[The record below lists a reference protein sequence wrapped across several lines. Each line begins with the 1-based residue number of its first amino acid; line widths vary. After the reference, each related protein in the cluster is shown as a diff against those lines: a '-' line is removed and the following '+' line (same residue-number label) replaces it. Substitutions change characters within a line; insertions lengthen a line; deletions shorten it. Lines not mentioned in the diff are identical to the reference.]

1 MALLELSIR
10 NFILVKSVH
19 LQFDKSLNIITGE
32 TGAGKSLLVGAIN
45 LLIGYKVDWE
55 LVSGENKAEIIGIFE
70 STPQA
75 SAVLED
81 AGIEADDEIII
92 RRTLDPSK
100 RKSRAFVN
108 SVPVTQQFLR
118 SLAGYL
124 IDIHGQHEHQSLF
137 NTINHLLYLDNFAHI
152 NELKE
157 EFQEKFR
164 ELLDIQRQLRSE
176 QEEVE
181 NIEKV
186 REFLEFQLKE
196 IEELSPEIGEDEKLQ
211 EQIKVLSNL
220 ETLRSGILESLNLLY
235 DEDESIY
242 SKLVRVRNALGELIR
257 IDDRLREDSEL
268 VDDLI
273 IKIEEL
279 WRNLL
284 DYSKNLDSDPG
295 ELDRLMERLSK
306 INRLKEK
313 YKMDIKGLLEL
324 AEETRSKLSK
334 LEVRDELLEKLWSRV
349 KEKEREVEQLAEK
362 LSQMRTSAAREF
374 EKLVMDQLQDLGMGG
389 ARFIVHF
396 EDKEL
401 DSTGKD
407 YVEFL
412 ISTNPGEEPKPLRKI
427 ASGGELSRIML
438 ALKTVLSDVD
448 DIPTL
453 IFDEIDV
460 GIGGRIA
467 EAVGKKLSQIST
479 KRQIIAITHLPQI
492 AVYGDRHFIVEKL
505 GGEES
510 VETHVR
516 ALNQEERVGEIA
528 RMLAGE
534 KITDSSLLHA
544 SELLRTAGKLK
555 NSS

>member
-362 LSQMRTSAAREF
+362 LSQMRKSAAREF

>member
-19 LQFDKSLNIITGE
+19 LQFDRGLNIITGE

-55 LVSGENKAEIIGIFE
+55 LVSGENKAEIVGIFE
-70 STPQA
+70 STTQ
-75 SAVLED
+75 SSSLLED
-81 AGIEADDEIII
+81 AGIETDDEIII
-92 RRTLDPSK
+92 RRILDPSRK
-100 RKSRAFVN
+100 KSRAFVN
-108 SVPVTQQFLR
+108 YVPVTQQFLR
-118 SLAGYL
+118 SLTGYL
-124 IDIHGQHEHQSLF
+124 LDIHGQHEHQSLF
-137 NTINHLLYLDNFAHI
+137 DTANHLFYLDKFAHI
-152 NELKE
+152 DELKI
-157 EFQEKFR
+157 EFAKKFR
-164 ELLDIQRQLRSE
+164 ELINLQRQLRKE

-186 REFLEFQLKE
+186 REFLEFQLQE
-196 IEELSPEIGEDEKLQ
+196 IEELSPEMGEDEKLE

-220 ETLRSGILESLNLLY
+220 ETLRTGILESLNLLY

-242 SKLVRVRNALGELIR
+242 SKLVRLSSTLGELIR
-257 IDDRLREDSEL
+257 IDDRLKGDAEL
-268 VDDLI
+268 IDELL

-295 ELDRLMERLSK
+295 QLDRLMERLSR

-313 YKMDIKGLLEL
+313 YKTDIKGLIEL
-324 AEETRSKLSK
+324 AEETKNKLSK
-334 LEVRDELLEKLWSRV
+334 LEIRDELLEKLTFQV
-349 KEKEREVEQLAEK
+349 KEKERDVKEIADK
-362 LSQMRTSAAREF
+362 LSRMRKLAAQEF
-374 EKLVMDQLQDLGMGG
+374 EKLVMEQLQDLGMRG
-389 ARFIVHF
+389 ARFVVHF
-396 EDKEL
+396 DVKEL

-412 ISTNPGEEPKPLRKI
+412 ISTNSGEEPKPLRKI
-427 ASGGELSRIML
+427 VSGGELSRIML
-438 ALKTVLSDVD
+438 ALKTVLSEVD
-448 DIPTL
+448 NIPTL

-467 EAVGKKLSQIST
+467 EAVGKKLQGVST
-479 KRQIIAITHLPQI
+479 NRQIIAITHLPQI

-505 GGEES
+505 GEGES
-510 VETHVR
+510 VETR
-516 ALNQEERVGEIA
+516 IRELEEEERVGEIA

-534 KITDSSLLHA
+534 KITESSLLHA
-544 SELLRTAGKLK
+544 RELLRAAGKLK